1 MSMLNLNRPIP
12 ERDPK
17 LPDSK
22 ALAGAADVV
31 ASFEVRKK
39 RIKVDKKRVNAVSK
53 QLSSLAM
60 EMGLTSSPD
69 EFEAM
74 FREDFTAALKKVQQ
88 RQEGKKNQ

>member
-1 MSMLNLNRPIP
+1 MSMLNLNRPVP

-22 ALAGAADVV
+22 TLSTAADVV

-39 RIKVDKKRVNAVSK
+39 RIKVDKKRVNSVAK

-74 FREDFTAALKKVQQ
+74 FKEDFAAALKKVQQ
-88 RQEGKKNQ
+88 RQENKKSQ